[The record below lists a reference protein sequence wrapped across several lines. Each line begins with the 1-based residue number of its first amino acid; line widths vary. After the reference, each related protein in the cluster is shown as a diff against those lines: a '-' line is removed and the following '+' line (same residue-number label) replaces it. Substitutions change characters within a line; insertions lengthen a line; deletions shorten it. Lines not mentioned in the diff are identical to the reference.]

1 MKKQMRKIDVLA
13 VAVGS
18 IIGWGCF
25 VMPGNSFLP
34 SAGPIGTVIG
44 LFLAAVMAWVIA
56 QSYGYLI
63 RKYPVEGGE
72 FEYTTQ
78 AFGKRH
84 AFICG
89 WWLILAYISFIPLN
103 GTAIGLITRYVFP
116 GTILQSVKLWN
127 IGGFDVYLGEIILT
141 MAIVC
146 IFMFIN
152 IKAVK
157 VAFVSQTFL
166 AIAQTLI
173 IFIFPIV
180 IILTGKADFS
190 YMQPLFEGS
199 KGESV
204 MSGIGVILSMAPW
217 AFVGFDVIPQVC
229 EEFEFDQSKTK
240 ALMVMTIISAWVMY
254 SCTTLTTAI
263 VRQEGYASWAEYLNS
278 NPFWATGSAVETA
291 LGKPGLYILGFAM
304 ACAVLSAINGFFIA
318 STRLLAAMA
327 NRKALPKFFA
337 KRTAVT
343 GAPVNATFFVGAI
356 ALIGPWFGRTALSWI
371 VDMTSAGTSI
381 VFTYVCMAAWKFA
394 KRENNGRMKV
404 FGILG
409 ALCGVVFL
417 LLLIIPGTASSLY
430 KQSWICLIVWA
441 LLGIT
446 FWFTQKKEY
455 LAEPAA
461 NTKE

>member
-166 AIAQTLI
+166 A
-173 IFIFPIV
+173 
-180 IILTGKADFS
+180 
-190 YMQPLFEGS
+190 
-199 KGESV
+199 
-204 MSGIGVILSMAPW
+204 
-217 AFVGFDVIPQVC
+217 
-229 EEFEFDQSKTK
+229 
-240 ALMVMTIISAWVMY
+240 
-254 SCTTLTTAI
+254 
-263 VRQEGYASWAEYLNS
+263 
-278 NPFWATGSAVETA
+278 
-291 LGKPGLYILGFAM
+291 
-304 ACAVLSAINGFFIA
+304 
-318 STRLLAAMA
+318 
-327 NRKALPKFFA
+327 
-337 KRTAVT
+337 KRR
-343 GAPVNATFFVGAI
+343 P
-356 ALIGPWFGRTALSWI
+356 
-371 VDMTSAGTSI
+371 
-381 VFTYVCMAAWKFA
+381 
-394 KRENNGRMKV
+394 
-404 FGILG
+404 
-409 ALCGVVFL
+409 
-417 LLLIIPGTASSLY
+417 
-430 KQSWICLIVWA
+430 
-441 LLGIT
+441 
-446 FWFTQKKEY
+446 
-455 LAEPAA
+455 
-461 NTKE
+461 